1 MSLSFTIGRVTADF
15 ELQTSTNGVPYV
27 RFNLAET
34 LGYGENARPQYL
46 QVWAWRDD
54 ATRLMKRKVKK
65 GSLIWVSGSLEM
77 ESYQKRDGTTTDKR
91 LKVTLDNWGF
101 VPGGKASADR
111 VEADVPQA
119 GCSSDVSQT
128 QALPNREIDGDREQ
142 LPG

>member
-34 LGYGENARPQYL
+34 LGYGETARTQYL
-46 QVWAWRDD
+46 QVWAWRED
-54 ATRLMKRKVKK
+54 AARLMKRKVKK

-77 ESYQKRDGTTTDKR
+77 ESYQKRDGNTTDKR
-91 LKVTLDNWGF
+91 LKVTLDNWDF
-101 VPGGKASADR
+101 VPGGKALASRSDTENPHA
-111 VEADVPQA
+111 ASSPAALQA
-119 GCSSDVSQT
+119 
-128 QALPNREIDGDREQ
+128 QALSCGEIDGDREH

>member
-34 LGYGENARPQYL
+34 LGYGETARTQYL
-46 QVWAWRDD
+46 QVWAWRED
-54 ATRLMKRKVKK
+54 AARLMKRKVKK

-77 ESYQKRDGTTTDKR
+77 ESYQKRDGNTDRR
-91 LKVTLDNWGF
+91 LKVVLDNWDF
-101 VPGGKASADR
+101 IPGGKTTADR
-111 VEADVPQA
+111 VEINVPHA
-119 GCSSDVSQT
+119 GSSPDKSQT
-128 QALPNREIDGDREQ
+128 QELSGGEIDGDREH

>member
-15 ELQTSTNGVPYV
+15 ELQTSTNGIPYV

-34 LGYGENARPQYL
+34 LGYGETARTQYL
-46 QVWAWRDD
+46 QVWAWRED

-77 ESYQKRDGTTTDKR
+77 ESYQKRDGNTTDKR
-91 LKVTLDNWGF
+91 LKVTLDNWDF
-101 VPGGKASADR
+101 VPGGKALASRTDTEGPHAGSSP
-111 VEADVPQA
+111 AASQA
-119 GCSSDVSQT
+119 
-128 QALPNREIDGDREQ
+128 QALPCGEIDGDREH

>member
-34 LGYGENARPQYL
+34 LGYGETARTQFL
-46 QVWAWRDD
+46 QVWAWRED

-77 ESYQKRDGTTTDKR
+77 ESYQKRDGNTTDKR
-91 LKVTLDNWGF
+91 LKVTLDNWDF
-101 VPGGKASADR
+101 VPGGKALAGRPGTEDPHAASSPVAL
-111 VEADVPQA
+111 QA
-119 GCSSDVSQT
+119 
-128 QALPNREIDGDREQ
+128 QALSCGEIDGDREH

>member
-91 LKVTLDNWGF
+91 LKVTLDNWDF
-101 VPGGKASADR
+101 VPGGKAT
-111 VEADVPQA
+111 A
-119 GCSSDVSQT
+119 GRTDTEDPHAESSPATS
-128 QALPNREIDGDREQ
+128 QALPSGEIDGDREH
-142 LPG
+142 LPD

>member
-34 LGYGENARPQYL
+34 LGYGENARSQYL

-91 LKVTLDNWGF
+91 LKVTLDNWDF
-101 VPGGKASADR
+101 VPGGKAA
-111 VEADVPQA
+111 A
-119 GCSSDVSQT
+119 GRTDTEDPHAESSPATS
-128 QALPNREIDGDREQ
+128 QALSSGEIDGDREH
-142 LPG
+142 LPD